1 MVAVCVCTC
10 RRPEGLARLLER
22 LALAGLGTLAPGHDV
37 RLVVV
42 DNAPGRPG
50 RAPVRA
56 APPAARRPAD
66 VRGRAR
72 ARHLHGPQPCR
83 RHRPRSRRRPL
94 AFIDDDDLPEPD
106 WLVRLLERQR
116 QTGAELVFG
125 LASAPPD
132 LAVPSW
138 LHGLNDFRPR
148 SLDPLNRYGLPAAAG
163 SCNVLLHRRL
173 VEALS
178 VDGVLFLPE
187 LALTGGSDS
196 ELFVRARRQGFRT
209 ATAPLS
215 RVVTGAEPGPA
226 DAARRAAA
234 PLPLRHL
241 AGGGG
246 EPAPGRGR
254 AAADAS
260 RRPAQTGQGR
270 LEDPAGAGEPA
281 RARGLASPSSLARS
295 ASSRPSAAAA
305 TAITATAPAE
315 DVRPGRRWGRAG
327 RRCGCRSPAGGVGH
341 EGVVDAVM
349 VGDDEGRVV
358 GPRGARASSGTER
371 RPARPRMAAGLRD
384 RRHVRVVVV
393 DLGARAPAAAR

>member
-1 MVAVCVCTC
+1 MSLNPGPCPTMVAVCVCTC

-42 DNAPGRPG
+42 DNAPDG
-50 RAPVRA
+50 RAELLCA
-56 APPAARRPAD
+56 
-66 VRGRAR
+66 
-72 ARHLHGPQPCR
+72 Q
-83 RHRPRSRRRPL
+83 HRPRLGVPLTFAVEPVRGISMARNRAVATALDLGADLL

-106 WLVRLLERQR
+106 WLVRLLERQC

-125 LASAPPD
+125 LASAPLD

-215 RVVTGAEPGPA
+215 RVVTGADSGRQTLRGVLRRHYRYGTSQVA
-226 DAARRAAA
+226 VASRHLDAAELRRM
-234 PLPLRHL
+234 R
-241 AGGGG
+241 
-246 EPAPGRGR
+246 
-254 AAADAS
+254 
-260 RRPAQTGQGR
+260 
-270 LEDPAGAGEPA
+270 AGARRKLAKAAWRIPLA
-281 RARGLASPSSLARS
+281 LASPPVLVARLAEFARS
-295 ASSRPSAAAA
+295 LGKLASFR
-305 TAITATAPAE
+305 
-315 DVRPGRRWGRAG
+315 GRRYRYY
-327 RRCGCRSPAGGVGH
+327 
-341 EGVVDAVM
+341 
-349 VGDDEGRVV
+349 GD
-358 GPRGARASSGTER
+358 GT
-371 RPARPRMAAGLRD
+371 G
-384 RRHVRVVVV
+384 
-393 DLGARAPAAAR
+393 